1 MTIPSDAL
9 AKRLRPL
16 LMKRHGMV
24 EKKMFGGVGFMLHG
38 NMVVGT
44 TSTGELLVRIDPDK
58 QAAALARPG
67 AFQMMMGEREMK
79 GFIGV
84 TVDGVSD
91 QDDLKGWV
99 DYALRYVTLMP
110 PKEK

>member
-1 MTIPSDAL
+1 MASDAL

-38 NMVVGT
+38 NMTVGT
-44 TSTGELLVRIDPDK
+44 TAKGELLVRIDPDR
-58 QAAALARPG
+58 QQAALARAG
-67 AFQMMMGEREMK
+67 AFQMLMGERQMT

-84 TVDGVSD
+84 AADAVDD
-91 QDDLKGWV
+91 QDELKGWV

-110 PKEK
+110 PKS

>member
-1 MTIPSDAL
+1 MTIESDAL

-16 LMKRHGMV
+16 LMKRHGMA
-24 EKKMFGGVGFMLHG
+24 EKKMFGGVGFMMHG

-44 TSTGELLVRIDPDK
+44 TAKGELLVRIDPEK

-67 AFQMMMGEREMK
+67 AFQMMMGERQMS

-84 TVDGVSD
+84 AAADVVDHD
-91 QDDLKGWV
+91 ELKGWV
-99 DYALRYVTLMP
+99 DYAIRYVTLMP
-110 PKEK
+110 PKK